1 MLNIPEQLEH
11 CGILSFYVQKSRHS
25 HGAGKK
31 TQTNEDI
38 ISSLYSPVVP
48 LSLPEHPEYSYIAV
62 TMQFLCA
69 AT

>member
-1 MLNIPEQLEH
+1 MYRKVDIVMEL
-11 CGILSFYVQKSRHS
+11 V
-25 HGAGKK
+25 KK